1 MNIDLLKYPIGDFS
15 APSSYNVGSLSEWIH
30 TISEFPEQVKNAVK
44 GLTIKELNWEYRPG
58 GWSIKQVIHH
68 CGDSHMNS
76 IIRFKLALTEKLPSI
91 KPYHENL
98 WAELADGID
107 DNISYSI
114 QLLEGLHYRWTKLLK
129 SLTEEQLTRQF
140 IHPEHGKKFTL
151 WETIANYAWHC
162 QHHLAHIKQAIQY
175 QGKFDLS

>member
-1 MNIDLLKYPIGDFS
+1 
-15 APSSYNVGSLSEWIH
+15 
-30 TISEFPEQVKNAVK
+30 
-44 GLTIKELNWEYRPG
+44 
-58 GWSIKQVIHH
+58 
-68 CGDSHMNS
+68 MNS